1 MPSGTHEVFTKMV
14 VREIES
20 RLQRT
25 SIAGS
30 IECLESMDI
39 ALESEPSDDHE
50 YSKCSPDASF
60 ALKDD
65 RYPCVVIQNSFSQ
78 SKRDLPRL
86 ADDYIIGS
94 YGNIK
99 LVIWL

>member
-1 MPSGTHEVFTKMV
+1 MPSGTHEVFTKKV

-20 RLQRT
+20 WLHT

-30 IECLESMDI
+30 IECLESTDI
-39 ALESEPSDDHE
+39 ALESEPNDDHE
-50 YSKCSPDASF
+50 YSKRSSDASF
-60 ALKDD
+60 ALKGD
-65 RYPCVVIQNSFSQ
+65 RYPCVVIETSFSQ